1 MKDNERAIAMY
12 QGFGFEIIGT
22 MPNALKYTDGTY
34 GDAYLMV
41 RKMQNAS
48 WNMTIADLQNR
59 G

>member
-1 MKDNERAIAMY
+1 MY